1 MNLRSMQAAS
11 QSISE
16 EKTKLKRN
24 TEQQMLFRLLIL
36 ERIPMK
42 IVVLDGKALISDD
55 LSYDALK
62 QFGDL
67 TVYDTTE
74 EKDIVSRIGD
84 AEIVFANKVPITEEI
99 LELCPNIRY
108 IGEMATGFNN
118 IDIEACKKRNITV
131 TNIPAYGT
139 EAVAQHT
146 IALLLELTNHVGLH
160 NESIKKGEWSG
171 SGKFSY
177 WKKPL
182 IELKDKKMGIIGLG
196 RIGQRTALIASA
208 LGMEVSYHDSMKKEG
223 VPYPYLSLEE
233 LLSSSD
239 VICLHCPLTSENY
252 HLINKETLSFM
263 KPSAL
268 LINASRGPLIDGTA
282 LAEALNE
289 HMIAGAALDVTEKE
303 PLEENDPL
311 LTAENLILTPH
322 IAWAA
327 YESRKRLLDIGIDN
341 LKQYLDGNTVNQV
354 A

>member
-1 MNLRSMQAAS
+1 
-11 QSISE
+11 
-16 EKTKLKRN
+16 
-24 TEQQMLFRLLIL
+24 
-36 ERIPMK
+36 MK
-42 IVVLDGKALISDD
+42 IVVLDGKTLVSDD

-67 TVYDTTE
+67 TVYDSTE
-74 EKDIVSRIGD
+74 DKDIVSRIGD
-84 AEIVFANKVPITEEI
+84 AEIVFVNKVAITEET
-99 LELCPNIRY
+99 LDRCPSIRY

-131 TNIPAYGT
+131 TNIPTYGT

-160 NESIKKGEWSG
+160 NDSVKKGEWS
-171 SGKFSY
+171 SGGHFSY

-182 IELKDKKMGIIGLG
+182 MELKDKKMGIVGLG

-208 LGMEVSYHDSMKKEG
+208 LGMEVFYHDYMKKEG

-239 VICLHCPLTSENY
+239 VICLHCPLTAENY

-282 LAEALNE
+282 LAEALND
-289 HMIAGAALDVTEKE
+289 HQIQGAALDVTEKE
-303 PLEENDPL
+303 PLDEDDPL

-327 YESRKRLLDIGIDN
+327 YESRKRLLDIGIEN
-341 LKQYLDGNTVNQV
+341 LRQYLNGEPANQV
-354 A
+354 V